1 MTQNTA
7 IAVNIFS
14 LKSFLPT
21 GYKPR
26 MSSSSSALPSCFA
39 LYRRLGFQVVSG
51 VMSWDASLK
60 DGVGGKATKFDGG
73 SWKKSDKFP
82 NGGALKPLDAR
93 GNLKSLFALRCGEES
108 GCFAVDI
115 DDPELEHN
123 KKLAQL
129 CLMCSN
135 MVARTRRGLHFL
147 FAYRDDIPSTSS
159 AERKIDIQ
167 SNGKLLYVE
176 PSFYTPTGEDT
187 FEYKWISTPSDGD
200 TLAEISEEALT
211 YLSEIMGWDIE
222 KSAVGEDDDNYG
234 SVSDNESQVSTKSK
248 EAPSQPSIIKDEDNR
263 KMIEKLLLNI
273 SPKHFDDYA
282 DWVRIGYI
290 CYNEG
295 CGFKMWE
302 KATKAQYKK
311 FASGKSKRCEGIKN
325 AWESIER
332 GASRDKRIKQ
342 RRLWEWLRVDN
353 PTKYVEMMKERED
366 FFVFLE
372 CVNHAEVAQMFYDL
386 CSDAYVYHN
395 DLGWYEINKY
405 NVWEHHGKSS
415 PPGMVNKIWE
425 TLKNL
430 AMEHLPYIDP
440 FSKDSKER
448 KKADNLIK
456 FRSVIGNSMFCSGV
470 VKFLPAFYHYE
481 ELPSVMDESRHLF
494 AFDDKVFDLNT
505 CEYRAIKPDDWVCL
519 TTGYKAPQGIKE
531 AQCHKV
537 LNVIKTMFHD
547 DDMTKYVMSEL
558 MIHLHGDGQRSFQ
571 RFNIWTGSGG
581 NGKGVLA
588 DTIKSAFGKYYI
600 TLPITILTEKA
611 DKKDQPCPKLAEAK
625 GRRIAMAQEPEGG
638 CWLQG
643 GLIKDLTGDGEIVAR
658 QLYANPITYRPQ
670 FGLFLQCNAIPNIK
684 LDGGV
689 ERRFCITPFP
699 YQFVPN
705 PKRQSERK
713 GDPFIK
719 EFMVSTEARD
729 GFITL
734 LLEMYR
740 DWVKRGRPNDLY
752 EGAYIPS
759 NEHIKNATRAYI
771 SSNNILEEW
780 LKEHWDITG
789 NQDDIVQARECYTIY
804 KGDMSGTDGQKAVS
818 EVVFAQVMAYNKI
831 PKENFT
837 NAFSRTDDEGN
848 KVQYKAGKYYIGLR
862 RKAEVADIEDD

>member
-1 MTQNTA
+1 M
-7 IAVNIFS
+7 
-14 LKSFLPT
+14 
-21 GYKPR
+21 
-26 MSSSSSALPSCFA
+26 SSSSALPSCFA

-60 DGVGGKATKFDGG
+60 NGEGGKATKFDGG

-82 NGGALKPLDAR
+82 NGGALKPLDAK

-129 CLMCSN
+129 CMMCCN
-135 MVARTRRGLHFL
+135 MVARTRRGLHFI

-176 PSFYTPTGEDT
+176 PSFYTPTGEET
-187 FEYKWISTPSDGD
+187 FEYKWISTPSEDD
-200 TLAEISEEALT
+200 TLAEISDEAFE
-211 YLSEIMGWDIE
+211 YLSDIMGWQIE

-248 EAPSQPSIIKDEDNR
+248 SAPSQPTVLNNEDNL
-263 KMIEKLLLNI
+263 KMIEKLLMAI
-273 SPKHFDDYA
+273 DAKHLSDYA
-282 DWVRIGYI
+282 DWIRCGYI
-290 CYNEG
+290 IHNEG
-295 CGFKMWE
+295 GSLTLFDKV
-302 KATKAQYKK
+302 
-311 FASGKSKRCEGIKN
+311 SKRSKKYDKKGVAT
-325 AWESIER
+325 AWESITK
-332 GASRDKRIKQ
+332 GQSRDKRIKQ

-353 PTKYVEMMKERED
+353 PTKYVELMKERED

-372 CVNHAEVAQMFYDL
+372 CANHAEVAQMFYDL
-386 CSDAYVYHN
+386 CSDSYVYHN

-415 PPGMVNKIWE
+415 PPGLVNKIWE
-425 TLKNL
+425 TLKAL

-440 FSKDSKER
+440 FSKDGKER

-481 ELPSVMDESRHLF
+481 ELPTVMDESRHLF
-494 AFDDKVFDLNT
+494 AFDDKVFDLTT
-505 CEYRAIKPDDWVCL
+505 CEYRDIKPTDWICL
-519 TTGYKAPQGIKE
+519 TTGYKAPKGIKE
-531 AQCHKV
+531 AQIHKV
-537 LNVIKTMFHD
+537 LDVVKTMFHD
-547 DDMTKYVMSEL
+547 EEMTRYVLTEL

-600 TLPITILTEKA
+600 TFPITILTEKA

-658 QLYANPITYRPQ
+658 QLYSNPITYRPQ
-670 FGLFLQCNAIPNIK
+670 FGLFLQCNAIPNIR

-705 PKRQSERK
+705 PTRKTERK

-719 EFMVSTEARD
+719 EYMVSNEARD
-729 GFITL
+729 AFITL

-752 EGAYIPS
+752 EGSYIPT
-759 NEHIKNATRAYI
+759 NEHIKKATREYI
-771 SSNNILEEW
+771 STNNILEDW
-780 LKEHWDITG
+780 LKTFYNITG
-789 NQDDIVQARECYTIY
+789 NQDDIIQARECYNQY
-804 KGDMSGTDGQKAVS
+804 KADIGTMEDRQKPIS

-837 NAFSRTDDEGN
+837 NTFTREDEDGN
-848 KVQYKAGKYYIGLR
+848 KVQYKAGKYYIGIR
-862 RKAEVADIEDD
+862 RKAEEAECEMDE